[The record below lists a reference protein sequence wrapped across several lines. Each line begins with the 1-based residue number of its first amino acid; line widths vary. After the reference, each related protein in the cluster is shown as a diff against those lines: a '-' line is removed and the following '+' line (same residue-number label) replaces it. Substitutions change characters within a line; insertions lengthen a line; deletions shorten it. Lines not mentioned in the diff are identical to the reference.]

1 MNIKKN
7 FYTIGR
13 RNGVMIYNK
22 TIFLAYKDSAILEL
36 ILFFTQ

>member
-7 FYTIGR
+7 FYRIGR
-13 RNGVMIYNK
+13 RNGIVIYNK

-36 ILFFTQ
+36 IFFITQ